1 MRKEGYIQTRLT
13 NHLSVVIAASM
24 MIFGAV
30 CSSSIHHS
38 YITFTSGT
46 VRADDAPAALPH
58 EVFPG
63 AVITCEPNS
72 LAVLQVGDAIACVL
86 RSGAKVEYNLNP
98 AESSVEVKLEK
109 GNLAVLN
116 KTRTVRV
123 NIAAGDVTLVAGKG
137 AFDIAYDGTALS
149 VSAFEGSAEIVR
161 AQERKN
167 LRAGEKFELYS
178 DAALVSAMSTQEK
191 RMYALLHRVKFID
204 LSHANSA
211 APSSIVPMP
220 VVMEM
225 IALSPEHLSEKL
237 GMQALARK
245 EGPLSVITTKK
256 GARII
261 GHVRARG
268 KLVDVATRE
277 GMRTIA
283 QKDIL
288 SMSPY
293 SALR

>member
-1 MRKEGYIQTRLT
+1 MVKPIGILI
-13 NHLSVVIAASM
+13 IALM
-24 MIFGAV
+24 VMCGAV

-46 VRADDAPAALPH
+46 VRSDDAPVALPH
-58 EVFPG
+58 EIFPG

-98 AESSVEVKLEK
+98 ADGSLELKLEK
-109 GNLAVLN
+109 GNCAVRIGKRNLHM
-116 KTRTVRV
+116 
-123 NIAAGDVTLVAGKG
+123 NITAGDVTLVAGKG
-137 AFDIAYDGTALS
+137 AFDVSLDGTALL

-161 AQERKN
+161 SNERKT
-167 LRAGEKFELYS
+167 LRAGEKFELYAG
-178 DAALVSAMSTQEK
+178 AALVHAMSTQEK
-191 RMYALLHRVKFID
+191 RMYALLQRVKLID
-204 LSHANSA
+204 LSHADSV

-220 VVMEM
+220 VAMEM
-225 IALSPEHLSEKL
+225 LSLSPEHLSEKL
-237 GMQALARK
+237 SMEALARK

-261 GHVRARG
+261 GHLRARG
-268 KLVDVATRE
+268 NVVDIATRE

-283 QKDIL
+283 QKDIQ
-288 SMSPY
+288 SVSPY